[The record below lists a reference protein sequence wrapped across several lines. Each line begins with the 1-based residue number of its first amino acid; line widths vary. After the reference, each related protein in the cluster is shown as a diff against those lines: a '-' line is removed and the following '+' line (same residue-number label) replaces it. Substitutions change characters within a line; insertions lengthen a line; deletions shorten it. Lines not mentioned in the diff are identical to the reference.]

1 VNPRLSDLVSAA
13 RVVSIPLR
21 TKFRGI
27 TEREL
32 LVFEGPNGF
41 SEWAAFTDYSDEEAA
56 AWLAAAIE
64 WGFGNLPN
72 PKRTSVPVNAILPA
86 VAAQDVARILTRAG
100 KFTTVKIK
108 TAEKGQSLADDL
120 ARVLEVQALYP
131 EAKIRL
137 DANGGFTIP
146 QAMELLEK
154 LSFEGIALE
163 YFEQPVATI
172 AELAELK
179 LEISKTGQSTLIAAD
194 ESVRKSSDPLAV
206 ELARAADILV
216 LKSAPLG
223 GIAAALEIAASSK
236 LPIVPSSAMQS
247 SIGLSAELHF
257 AACLENLSFDAGLGT
272 MNLFAGDLVK
282 DSLKPVDGVLEV
294 RRPEVSTS
302 ALDTLK
308 AEDHIYDWWNARL
321 ERCGRLI
328 GLES

>member
-1 VNPRLSDLVSAA
+1 MNPRLSSLVAAA

-41 SEWAAFTDYSDEEAA
+41 SEWAAFPEYSDEEAA
-56 AWLAAAIE
+56 AWLSAALE
-64 WGFGNLPN
+64 WGFGNLPI
-72 PKRTSVPVNAILPA
+72 PKRSSVPVNAILPA
-86 VAAQDVARILTRAG
+86 VSTQDVAKILTRAG
-100 KFTTVKIK
+100 KFRTVKIK
-108 TAEKGQSLADDL
+108 TAEKGQGVLDDL
-120 ARVLEVQALYP
+120 ARILEVQNLYS

-137 DANGGFTIP
+137 DANGGFEIA
-146 QAMELLEK
+146 QVLDLLEK
-154 LSFEGIALE
+154 LSFEGIQLE
-163 YFEQPVATI
+163 YFEQPVSTI

-179 LEISKTGQSTLIAAD
+179 VEIARTGQKTLIAAD

-206 ELARAADILV
+206 ELAGAADVLV

-223 GIAAALEIAASSK
+223 GIASALEIAASSK
-236 LPIVPSSAMQS
+236 LPVVSSSAMQS

-257 AACLENLSFDAGLGT
+257 AACLDEMEFDAGLGT
-272 MNLFAGDLVK
+272 MYLFAGDLVK

-308 AEDHIYDWWNARL
+308 AEDHRYDWWIARL

>member
-1 VNPRLSDLVSAA
+1 VNPRLSDLVSAS

-41 SEWAAFTDYSDEEAA
+41 SEWAAFTEYSDEEAA

-64 WGFGNLPN
+64 WGYGDLPS
-72 PKRTSVPVNAILPA
+72 PKRNSVPVNAILPA
-86 VAAQDVARILTRAG
+86 VAPADISKILTRAG

-108 TAEKGQSLADDL
+108 TAEKGQSVSDDL
-120 ARVLEVQALYP
+120 ARILEVQNLYP

-137 DANGGFTIP
+137 DANGGFVIA

-154 LSFEGIALE
+154 LSFEGIELE
-163 YFEQPVATI
+163 YFEQPVASI
-172 AELAELK
+172 AELSEMK
-179 LEISKTGQSTLIAAD
+179 IEISKTGQTTLIAAD

-206 ELARAADILV
+206 EIAGAADILV

-223 GIAAALEIAASSK
+223 GIATALQIATSSK

-247 SIGLSAELHF
+247 SIGLAAELHF
-257 AACLENLSFDAGLGT
+257 AACLDELVFDAGLGT
-272 MNLFAGDLVK
+272 INLFAGDLVT

-294 RRPEVSTS
+294 RRPEVSIS
-302 ALDTLK
+302 ALETLK
-308 AEDHIYDWWNARL
+308 AEDHRYDWWIARL
-321 ERCGRLI
+321 QRCGRLI
-328 GLES
+328 GLEG

>member
-1 VNPRLSDLVSAA
+1 
-13 RVVSIPLR
+13 
-21 TKFRGI
+21 
-27 TEREL
+27 

-41 SEWAAFTDYSDEEAA
+41 TEWAAFIEYSDEEAA
-56 AWLAAAIE
+56 AWLSAAIE
-64 WGFGNLPN
+64 WGFADLPT

-86 VAAQDVARILTRAG
+86 VAPADVAKILTRAG
-100 KFTTVKIK
+100 KFQTVKIK
-108 TAEKGQSLADDL
+108 TAEKAQTVSDDL
-120 ARVLEVQALYP
+120 ARILEVRALYP

-137 DANGGFTIP
+137 DANGGFQLA

-154 LSFEGIALE
+154 LQFEGVELE

-172 AELAELK
+172 AELAEMRV
-179 LEISKTGQSTLIAAD
+179 EIKRTGQTTLIAAD

-206 ELARAADILV
+206 ELAAAADILV

-223 GIAAALEIAASSK
+223 GIASALEIAASSK

-247 SIGLSAELHF
+247 SIGLGAELHF
-257 AACLENLSFDAGLGT
+257 AACLDDLPFDAGLGT

-282 DSLKPVDGVLEV
+282 DSLKPVDGVIEV
-294 RRPEVSTS
+294 RRPEVATS

-308 AEDHIYDWWNARL
+308 AEDHRYDWWIARL
-321 ERCGRLI
+321 ERCGRLL

>member
-1 VNPRLSDLVSAA
+1 
-13 RVVSIPLR
+13 
-21 TKFRGI
+21 
-27 TEREL
+27 

-41 SEWAAFTDYSDEEAA
+41 TEWAAFTEYSDEEAA
-56 AWLAAAIE
+56 AWLSAAIE
-64 WGFGNLPN
+64 WGFADLPT

-86 VAAQDVARILTRAG
+86 VAPADVAKILTRAG
-100 KFTTVKIK
+100 KFQTVKIK
-108 TAEKGQSLADDL
+108 TAEKAQTVSDDL
-120 ARVLEVQALYP
+120 ARILEVRALYP

-137 DANGGFTIP
+137 DANGGYQLA

-154 LSFEGIALE
+154 LQFEGIELE

-172 AELAELK
+172 AELAEMK
-179 LEISKTGQSTLIAAD
+179 IEVAKTGQTTLIAAD

-206 ELARAADILV
+206 ELAGAADILV

-223 GIAAALEIAASSK
+223 GIASALEIAASSK

-247 SIGLSAELHF
+247 SIGLGAELHF
-257 AACLENLSFDAGLGT
+257 AACLDDLSFDAGLGT

-294 RRPEVSTS
+294 RKPEVSTS

-308 AEDHIYDWWNARL
+308 AEDHRYDWWIARL
-321 ERCGRLI
+321 QRCGRLI
-328 GLES
+328 GLEA

>member
-1 VNPRLSDLVSAA
+1 VNPRLSSLVAA
-13 RVVSIPLR
+13 SRVVSIPLR

-41 SEWAAFTDYSDEEAA
+41 SEWAAFPEYSDEEAA
-56 AWLAAAIE
+56 AWLSAAIE
-64 WGFGNLPN
+64 WGFGNLPK

-86 VAAQDVARILTRAG
+86 VAPQDVAKILTRAG

-108 TAEKGQSLADDL
+108 TAEKGQGVSDDL
-120 ARVLEVQALYP
+120 ARILEVQNLYP

-137 DANGGFTIP
+137 DANGGFEIS
-146 QAMELLEK
+146 QVLDLLEK
-154 LSFEGIALE
+154 LSFEGVQLE

-179 LEISKTGQSTLIAAD
+179 VEIARTGQTTLIAAD

-206 ELARAADILV
+206 ELAGAADILV

-223 GIAAALEIAASSK
+223 GIASALEIAASSK
-236 LPIVPSSAMQS
+236 LPVVSSSAMQS

-257 AACLENLSFDAGLGT
+257 AACLDEVEFAAGLGT

-308 AEDHIYDWWNARL
+308 AEDHRYDWWIARL

>member
-1 VNPRLSDLVSAA
+1 VNPRLSDLVSAS

-41 SEWAAFTDYSDEEAA
+41 SEWAAFTEYYDEEAA
-56 AWLAAAIE
+56 TWLAAAIE
-64 WGFGNLPN
+64 WGYNDLPE
-72 PKRTSVPVNAILPA
+72 PKRNSVPVNAILPA
-86 VAAQDVARILTRAG
+86 VALADISKILTRAG

-108 TAEKGQSLADDL
+108 TAEKGQSVSNDL
-120 ARVLEVQALYP
+120 ARILEVQNLYP

-137 DANGGFTIP
+137 DANGGFVIA

-154 LSFEGIALE
+154 LNFEGIELE

-172 AELAELK
+172 AELAEMK
-179 LEISKTGQSTLIAAD
+179 IEIAKTGQTTLIAAD

-206 ELARAADILV
+206 ELAGAADILV

-223 GIAAALEIAASSK
+223 GIANALQIATSSK
-236 LPIVPSSAMQS
+236 LPVVPSSAMQS
-247 SIGLSAELHF
+247 SIGLAAELHF
-257 AACLENLSFDAGLGT
+257 AACLDELEFDAGLGT
-272 MNLFAGDLVK
+272 MNLFAGDLVS

-294 RRPEVSTS
+294 RRPEVSIS
-302 ALDTLK
+302 ALETLK
-308 AEDHIYDWWNARL
+308 AEDHRYDWWIARL
-321 ERCGRLI
+321 QRCGRLI
-328 GLES
+328 GLEA